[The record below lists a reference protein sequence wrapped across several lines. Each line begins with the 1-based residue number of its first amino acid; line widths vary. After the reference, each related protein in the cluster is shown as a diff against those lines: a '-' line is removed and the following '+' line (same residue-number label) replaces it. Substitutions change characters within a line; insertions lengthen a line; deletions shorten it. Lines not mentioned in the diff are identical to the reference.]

1 MDEPHRPSEFE
12 EQQTTLARKAE
23 IIQELRALVK
33 SPGWHY
39 ICNVLRQQA
48 ANVLMGLE
56 EAKSLDDLL
65 LVNAELREVKTYGYL
80 QTLPESIINEFTID
94 LETSHGDE

>member
-1 MDEPHRPSEFE
+1 MDESPNLSEKE
-12 EQQTTLARKAE
+12 AAEQALARKAE

-39 ICNVLRQQA
+39 ICNVLSQQA
-48 ANVLMGLE
+48 GNVLLSLA
-56 EAKSLDDLL
+56 EAKSLDELL
-65 LVNAELREVKTYGYL
+65 LVNAELREVKTYNYL
-80 QTLPESIINEFTID
+80 IGLPSSIIEEFTID